1 MGLCGKA
8 WITGEVI
15 WLHKAGGCMEGKG
28 VGEKEE
34 HGIPKA
40 ENCKECE
47 FGNCYNENWC
57 ECHHPLVNPSKV
69 QVSCGC
75 VVKVLLDG

>member
-1 MGLCGKA
+1 M
-8 WITGEVI
+8 
-15 WLHKAGGCMEGKG
+15 
-28 VGEKEE
+28 GEKEE